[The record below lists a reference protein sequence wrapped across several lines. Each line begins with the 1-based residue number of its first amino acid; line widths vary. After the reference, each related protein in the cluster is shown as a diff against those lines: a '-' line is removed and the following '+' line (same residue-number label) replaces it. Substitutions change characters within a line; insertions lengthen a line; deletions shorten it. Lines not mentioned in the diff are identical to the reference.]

1 MTLQVVM
8 MIVVFQG
15 RAGLK
20 LLALEL
26 VGLYNAHISAA
37 SKKDAIIY
45 IAKRFWPRHVLVLNC
60 DPTRGLEAKSQ

>member
-15 RAGLK
+15 RPALK

-37 SKKDAIIY
+37 S
-45 IAKRFWPRHVLVLNC
+45 RV
-60 DPTRGLEAKSQ
+60 

>member
-15 RAGLK
+15 RPALK

-26 VGLYNAHISAA
+26 VELYNAA
-37 SKKDAIIY
+37 SKENVIIY
-45 IAKRFWPRHVLVLNC
+45 ITQRFWPRHVLVLNC
-60 DPTRGLEAKSQ
+60 DPTRGLLEAKSQ